1 MELARKEE
9 REHQLQ
15 FAENHKIRKKRDTA
29 RIKLKSISKRWR
41 KYKNRGNYPK

>member
-15 FAENHKIRKKRDTA
+15 FAENHKIRKKRDT
-29 RIKLKSISKRWR
+29 RIKTKEHKQTLEKIK
-41 KYKNRGNYPK
+41 K